1 MIRHIVTW
9 KLTAEDPAAKTEA
22 FDQLAVAFGALPHVI
37 PEIKTLHLGRDV
49 DETVTN
55 WDVALVVDFANTV
68 DLETYQ
74 VHPEHE
80 KVKAIVR
87 SLTGERS
94 AIDFEL

>member
-9 KLTAEDPAAKTEA
+9 KFVDQDASAKSAA
-22 FDQLAVAFGALPHVI
+22 FDQLAEGFGALPHVI

-49 DETVTN
+49 GEVASN
-55 WDVALVVDFANTV
+55 WDVALIIDFASTA
-68 DLETYQ
+68 DLDVYQ
-74 VHPEHE
+74 AHPAHE

>member
-9 KLTAEDPAAKTEA
+9 KLTAEDADGKAAA
-22 FDQLAVAFGALPHVI
+22 FDQLAEGFGALPAI
-37 PEIKTLHLGRDV
+37 ISEIKTLHLGRDV
-49 DETVTN
+49 GDTASN
-55 WDVALVVDFANTV
+55 WDAALLIDFASAV
-68 DLETYQ
+68 DLEAYQ

-80 KVKAIVR
+80 KVKQIVR

>member
-9 KLTAEDPAAKTEA
+9 TLTAEDAAAKSAA
-22 FDQLAVAFGALPHVI
+22 FDQLAQAFGALPHLI

-49 DETVTN
+49 GDTATN
-55 WDVALVVDFANTV
+55 WDVALVIDFATTA

-80 KVKAIVR
+80 KVKTIVR